1 MPQVKAGELFQSFS
15 MAIGQAQQAR
25 LYGNLQQDVAATQ
38 GQVQGIADVQQ
49 QQQQRLTRLEQ
60 QEEQRQQAQRQQA
73 QQQEQEAEQQ
83 ERQELDAKM
92 ADLRDPSLV
101 YPTTPV
107 AAPASPASS
116 DGSSQTDIL
125 SPGNI
130 SPATT
135 SPAIEAE
142 EQVPATP
149 FGSGVGDTAERA
161 NLCNVEHQSARAA
174 VELGLELGLSGVA
187 MVEPPMV
194 GQPLPTVFELASS
207 PPAITSPAIEVEELF
222 SAAQPA
228 ADVLDQV
235 LEPLAAA
242 TPIGSGVGDM
252 AERANTRHA
261 EHQSGRAVEPTS
273 SMVMIGPLI
282 TVTGS
287 GPIPPPDLQPVPA
300 AAQPAADVLEPL
312 APATPFG
319 SGVGDT
325 AERANTCNVEHQSA
339 RTVEP
344 SVSGAV
350 MIGPLTARSATG
362 ALSPPVCTPTLHVE
376 TPILV
381 VPQLAT

>member
-1 MPQVKAGELFQSFS
+1 MPQAKAGELFQSFS
-15 MAIGQAQQAR
+15 MAIGQAQQAT

-92 ADLRDPSLV
+92 ADLREPSLV

-107 AAPASPASS
+107 AAPASPASPASS

-161 NLCNVEHQSARAA
+161 NLCNVEHQSAR
-174 VELGLELGLSGVA
+174 
-187 MVEPPMV
+187 
-194 GQPLPTVFELASS
+194 
-207 PPAITSPAIEVEELF
+207 
-222 SAAQPA
+222 
-228 ADVLDQV
+228 
-235 LEPLAAA
+235 
-242 TPIGSGVGDM
+242 
-252 AERANTRHA
+252 
-261 EHQSGRAVEPTS
+261 
-273 SMVMIGPLI
+273 
-282 TVTGS
+282 
-287 GPIPPPDLQPVPA
+287 
-300 AAQPAADVLEPL
+300 
-312 APATPFG
+312 
-319 SGVGDT
+319 
-325 AERANTCNVEHQSA
+325 
-339 RTVEP
+339 TVEP

-350 MIGPLTARSATG
+350 MIGPLTAHSATG
-362 ALSPPVCTPTLHVE
+362 ALSPSLYTPTLHVE

>member
-73 QQQEQEAEQQ
+73 QQQAQQQEQEAEQQ

-92 ADLRDPSLV
+92 ADLCDPSLV

-107 AAPASPASS
+107 AAPASPASPASS

-130 SPATT
+130 SPGNT
-135 SPAIEAE
+135 SPAMEAE
-142 EQVPATP
+142 EPVPATP
-149 FGSGVGDTAERA
+149 IGSGVGDTAERA

-207 PPAITSPAIEVEELF
+207 PPAITSPAIEVEELVW
-222 SAAQPA
+222 AAQPA

-242 TPIGSGVGDM
+242 TPIGSGVGD
-252 AERANTRHA
+252 
-261 EHQSGRAVEPTS
+261 
-273 SMVMIGPLI
+273 
-282 TVTGS
+282 
-287 GPIPPPDLQPVPA
+287 
-300 AAQPAADVLEPL
+300 
-312 APATPFG
+312 
-319 SGVGDT
+319 T

-339 RTVEP
+339 RTVEL
-344 SVSGAV
+344 SVSGAM

-362 ALSPPVCTPTLHVE
+362 APSPSLYTPTLHVE